1 MRSKNIRRFLLAWMC
16 FSLMA
21 CQNQT
26 APTAT
31 AAPVIESTTAILAI
45 PPAPT
50 QTSTALP
57 TPINTAIP
65 LPTLSPTALPV
76 LRTTPPTL
84 MLHRSNAKFDAV
96 QFLREMIGV
105 IQKDNLHVIT
115 YSDIQKNPAIT
126 ITEQG
131 KLFIITIDDIYLRYP
146 MHESIKEMIALLQEA
161 GYPAVLGIITA
172 SDYAYPET
180 VEKLKELAGQGWEIA
195 SHTDNHRNL
204 GEMEKVS
211 PRAIYLEVNDSLKK
225 IEAAVGIRPIT
236 LILPEGQ
243 MVNDGKQLRRANL
256 TWIVGIN
263 GGNQYDSSR
272 DLLYVGRDGPA
283 ENAAETYKK
292 MLKRFLP

>member
-1 MRSKNIRRFLLAWMC
+1 
-16 FSLMA
+16 
-21 CQNQT
+21 
-26 APTAT
+26 
-31 AAPVIESTTAILAI
+31 
-45 PPAPT
+45 
-50 QTSTALP
+50 
-57 TPINTAIP
+57 
-65 LPTLSPTALPV
+65 
-76 LRTTPPTL
+76 

-96 QFLREMIGV
+96 QFLREMIV
-105 IQKDNLHVIT
+105 IIQKNNLRVIT
-115 YSDIQKNPAIT
+115 YSDIQDNPT
-126 ITEQG
+126 ITVAEQG

-161 GYPAVLGIITA
+161 GYPAVLGIITEG
-172 SDYAYPET
+172 DYAYPET
-180 VEKLKELAGQGWEIA
+180 VETLKELSDQGWEIA

-204 GEMEKVS
+204 GQMETIS
-211 PRAIYLEVNDSLKK
+211 PRAIYLEVNDSLEK

-283 ENAAETYKK
+283 ENASETFKK

>member
-1 MRSKNIRRFLLAWMC
+1 MRSKNIRRFLLTWVC

-21 CQNQT
+21 CQNQA
-26 APTAT
+26 APAAT
-31 AAPVIESTTAILAI
+31 AAPVFESATATLTI

-57 TPINTAIP
+57 APTNTAIP

-96 QFLREMIGV
+96 QFLGEMIEI
-105 IQKDNLHVIT
+105 IQENNLRVIT
-115 YSDIQKNPAIT
+115 YSDIQENPAIT
-126 ITEQG
+126 VAEQG

-146 MHESIKEMIALLQEA
+146 MHESIKEMITLLQGA
-161 GYPAVLGIITA
+161 GYPAVLGIITEG
-172 SDYAYPET
+172 DYAYPET
-180 VEKLKELAGQGWEIA
+180 AAKLKELSDQGWEIA

-204 GEMEKVS
+204 GQMERVS
-211 PRAIYLEVNDSLKK
+211 PRAIYLEINDSMEK

-283 ENAAETYKK
+283 ENAAETFKK